1 MSQSACRSYT
11 VASGSPDLTRFY
23 REQLKPGM
31 TFIDVG
37 ANIGY
42 FTVLASR
49 LVGPEGRV
57 IGFKPNPRTAA

>member
-1 MSQSACRSYT
+1 MGLAILHGGQWE
-11 VASGSPDLTRFY
+11 PHLTGY
-23 REQLKPGM
+23 RGHLKPGM

-57 IGFKPNPRTAA
+57 IGFEPNSETAASSC